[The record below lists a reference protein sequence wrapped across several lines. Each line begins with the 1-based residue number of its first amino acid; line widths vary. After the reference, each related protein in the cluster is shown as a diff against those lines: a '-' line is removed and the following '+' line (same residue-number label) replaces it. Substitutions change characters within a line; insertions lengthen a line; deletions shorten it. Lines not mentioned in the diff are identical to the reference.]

1 MEISKQRAMCE
12 FALALNKHDLGT
24 DDISKVRVK
33 EYKYDL
39 LAPLLETNINFF
51 TFQVGTYRLFNF
63 SQKSLVVDNK
73 TTKPITGGL
82 FGANST
88 IKDDTVN
95 EKIFY
100 NPSLPPLEFYYIDFE
115 AIQTTSINTINQYIR
130 SILPCFS
137 YLNSIIDKIEIN
149 LVQTRL
155 DDRINIKAQFSMPI
169 INFIADNANLNE
181 LVIVLGE
188 KSGETCKKTIFE
200 FILNLESSLTRLIT
214 KLNVVEENNE
224 DLKEIYFIDPV
235 KARLVSDTTFIATPL
250 LNYSPKE
257 IFLEDNQN
265 LLIVSKNV
273 GEEINTLPSIYRENN
288 SDENLSS
295 KFLKL
300 YNYISIKVGTTLSKL

>member
-12 FALALNKHDLGT
+12 FALALNKHDLETG
-24 DDISKVRVK
+24 DISKARVK

-39 LAPLLETNINFF
+39 LTPLLDYDINFF

-63 SQKSLVVDNK
+63 SQKLSLVDSK
-73 TTKPITGGL
+73 TIKTSGGL
-82 FGANST
+82 FETKQALR
-88 IKDDTVN
+88 VEEEN
-95 EKIFY
+95 EKTLY
-100 NPSLPPLEFYYIDFE
+100 NPSKPPVEFYFIDFE

-155 DDRINIKAQFSMPI
+155 DDRINIKAQYSMPI

-200 FILNLESSLTRLIT
+200 FILNLESALTKLIT

-235 KARLVSDTTFIATPL
+235 KAQLVSDANFIAKPL

-257 IFLEDNQN
+257 IYLEDNQN
-265 LLIVSKNV
+265 LLIVSKKV
-273 GEEINTLPSIYRENN
+273 GEEINTLPSIYRYDN
-288 SDENLSS
+288 SEENLSS

-300 YNYISIKVGTTLSKL
+300 YNYISVKVGTALSKL